1 MAGADKTFG
10 GSADGAPGAVP
21 EAVPDAPP
29 RGRALTLPNAL
40 TLSRIVAVP
49 LLAFLLWWPGWQ
61 LGYGLAFAMYCLM
74 GITDYFDGYL
84 ARASGQVSRLGQFL
98 DPIADKIM
106 IAAVILVLAAQGV
119 MRGPYVGD
127 MHVIAGLVILIRE
140 IAVSGLREF
149 LGGLQVSIP
158 VSRLAK
164 WKTTF
169 QLVCLGALILGNALP
184 HWNVWV
190 FGIEANVPH
199 TIGLTTLW
207 AAAALTVIT
216 GWDYLRVGLKHM
228 D

>member
-1 MAGADKTFG
+1 MM
-10 GSADGAPGAVP
+10 S
-21 EAVPDAPP
+21 
-29 RGRALTLPNAL
+29 LPNIL
-40 TLSRIVAVP
+40 TLSRIVTVP
-49 LLAFLLWWPGWQ
+49 LLVALLWWPHWQ
-61 LGYGLAFAMYCLM
+61 PGYLLAFAVYCLM

-84 ARASGQVSRLGQFL
+84 ARAHGAVSKLGVFL

-119 MRGPYVGD
+119 LRGPYVGD
-127 MHVIAGLVILIRE
+127 MHVIAGLIILIRE

-149 LGGLQVSIP
+149 LAPLRVSIP
-158 VSRLAK
+158 VSQLAK

-169 QLVCLGALILGNALP
+169 QMVSLGALILGRALP
-184 HWNVWV
+184 EWTMTIG
-190 FGIEANVPH
+190 GIDANVPH

-216 GWDYLRVGLKHM
+216 GWDYLRVGIKHM

>member
-1 MAGADKTFG
+1 MM
-10 GSADGAPGAVP
+10 
-21 EAVPDAPP
+21 
-29 RGRALTLPNAL
+29 TLPNIL
-40 TLSRIVAVP
+40 TLSRIVTLP
-49 LLAFLLWWPGWQ
+49 LLAFLLWWPEWAF
-61 LGYGLAFAMYCLM
+61 GYLLAFVLYCLM

-84 ARASGQVSRLGQFL
+84 ARASGAVSRLGQFL

-106 IAAVILVLAAQGV
+106 IATVILVLAAQGV
-119 MRGPYVGD
+119 LRGPYVGD
-127 MHVIAGLVILIRE
+127 MHVIAGLIILARE

-149 LGGLQVSIP
+149 LGGLQVSVP

-169 QLVCLGALILGNALP
+169 QMICLGALILGKALP
-184 HWNVWV
+184 GWTMMLGDLSVN
-190 FGIEANVPH
+190 FPH
-199 TIGLTTLW
+199 TVGLTTLW